1 MFAILKKTGVPDDSD
16 QGMQD
21 IADLSGQEEEMM
33 TAAATSSNRGR
44 DIGLLIPTATNVS
57 PAGVPWGAYS
67 WFKDIQCQPQSG
79 TISGALER
87 NLGHLMTWQRDCR
100 RYDA

>member
-16 QGMQD
+16 RGMQD

-33 TAAATSSNRGR
+33 TAAATSSNRDR
-44 DIGLLIPTATNVS
+44 DIALLISTATNVS

-67 WFKDIQCQPQSG
+67 WFKDIKCQP
-79 TISGALER
+79 TIRHNLRPPGEKSWSSHDLAARLPAL
-87 NLGHLMTWQRDCR
+87 
-100 RYDA
+100 